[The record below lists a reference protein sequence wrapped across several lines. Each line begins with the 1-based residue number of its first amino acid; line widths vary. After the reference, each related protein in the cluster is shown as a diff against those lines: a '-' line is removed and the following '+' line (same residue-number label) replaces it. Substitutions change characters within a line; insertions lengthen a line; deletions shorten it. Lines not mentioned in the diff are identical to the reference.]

1 MKTFVV
7 IFTDQ
12 DGKFVSTAS
21 FNARFAWEVTE
32 HLEDKYKNTSI
43 RIGAI
48 VPLYELSPLDL

>member
-1 MKTFVV
+1 MNTFIV
-7 IFTDQ
+7 IFTDL

-43 RIGAI
+43 RIGTVVA
-48 VPLYELSPLDL
+48 VAELSPLDL